1 VSIQGNSKLFFAQTL
16 VAASFGLSD
25 FTDLRT
31 NQSIMSLGNVL
42 FVLIVFQLLFL
53 SVYLFSQQK
62 GKRISNRL
70 LGFFFLAICLNL
82 LDVFLLQT
90 GVYFAHPGLA
100 GLGSCLP
107 LLFGPLLY
115 FYTRSII
122 YKDFSVSI
130 KNLIHFLPFLIVFCC
145 TEIYYQSQ
153 PFVVQERIL
162 ISLSEHRVPAIIS
175 DISTLIFLQFLCY
188 AIAALRFVSL
198 YKKMAGQHF
207 SNPKYTD
214 VSWLY
219 STIVFF
225 ILIII
230 ISALNG
236 VLAQTAFSKYYLFA
250 FNLVVAL
257 LLLFVIQVM
266 MRALSR
272 PYFFSFGD
280 IPETAGQLSK
290 MTATEKAEKE
300 ATVQKL
306 LKFMKSDKPY
316 LDSELTLEQL
326 ATKLSLKPRVL
337 SQAINDILQ
346 QNFFDFINRYRVDE
360 AKALLTDPKNKK
372 ITVLEVLYQVG
383 FNSKSSFNTLFKKY
397 TSLTPTE
404 FRKEQGK

>member
-1 VSIQGNSKLFFAQTL
+1 
-16 VAASFGLSD
+16 
-25 FTDLRT
+25 
-31 NQSIMSLGNVL
+31 MSLGNIL

-53 SVYLFSQQK
+53 SAYLFSQQK
-62 GKRISNRL
+62 GKPLSNRL
-70 LGFFFLAICLNL
+70 LGLFFLAIALNL
-82 LDVFLLQT
+82 FDVFLLQA

-115 FYTRSII
+115 FYTQSII

-130 KNLIHFLPFLIVFCC
+130 KNSIHFLPFVLIFCC

-153 PFVVQERIL
+153 SSQAQQQILLGLSQHRIPVV
-162 ISLSEHRVPAIIS
+162 IS

-188 AIAALRFVSL
+188 AIASLRLVSI
-198 YKKMAGQHF
+198 YKKMAGQHL

-230 ISALNG
+230 VSGLNG
-236 VLAQTAFSKYYLFA
+236 LLAQTAFSKYYLFA
-250 FNLVVAL
+250 FNLVIVL
-257 LLLFVIQVM
+257 LLLFVMQVM
-266 MRALSR
+266 MKALSR
-272 PYFFSFGD
+272 PYFFSFADGSD
-280 IPETAGQLSK
+280 SVEQPSKITAG
-290 MTATEKAEKE
+290 EKE
-300 ATVQKL
+300 VILQTLSA
-306 LKFMKSDKPY
+306 FMKSDKPY
-316 LDSELTLEQL
+316 LDPELTLDQL
-326 ATKLSLKPRVL
+326 AAKLALKPRAL

-346 QNFFDFINRYRVDE
+346 QNFFDFINRYRINE
-360 AKALLTDPKNKK
+360 AKNLLTNPKDKK

-397 TSLTPTE
+397 TGLTPTE
-404 FRKEQGK
+404 FRKEQEK